1 MKKIL
6 KLAAFATLLS
16 SLAFADGANTRESV
30 FGKKKPEAEQ
40 PATETPKS
48 EPVKTESSRPET
60 PKTEP
65 VKTESSKPETPKTE
79 QVQTAASKPET
90 PKTEQVPAKT
100 EPTAKPVQAPVTSA
114 PESSTP
120 RKSGAS
126 APAAAATPAPTSEP
140 AARQDKASVFSKI
153 SSPPATETTDTAANP
168 AAAAANPE
176 FSFNNT
182 DPYTGWAYTAVDTAV
197 YRKGHLKA
205 VMSGTQGTFGLY
217 AVRDDGKEIPLL
229 SSYDFFNSTAFMLRV
244 GRKEYLLNYSGGI
257 ASEARQTEAGIQ
269 MSYTI
274 PGKATFLL
282 DFTFPEEGITG
293 GLEDTIKVTMY
304 TVNLGQNPQTFT
316 SKAIFDTILGESSS
330 KHFLTFAI
338 PELNTQRKF
347 HSMKADRWVCSASN
361 AAAIEFVFYGADIT
375 EPDCVTLG
383 PIGKLSDYWEPD
395 AHEGKGFSTA
405 LSYNNSGVAANW
417 KTAYL
422 LPEQID
428 VKTFYIAT
436 AEGVEPIYAGRM
448 PAGDELVESIEAGEG
463 PFPGDKGNK
472 PAKANEAVPAGTAV
486 SEEVSVPA
494 ATESAPATS
503 SARQDVFGKSEPVQ
517 EQQPAPAVKE
527 EQALPVSQ
535 TEPEKPPLS
544 EAAKAV
550 SEQQLDYE
558 YIQNLIDYI
567 ESLQDAESIDRE
579 ELTSL
584 NEELDA
590 IFERLRSM
598 GN

>member
-1 MKKIL
+1 MKRIL

-30 FGKKKPEAEQ
+30 FGKKKAEPEQTKQE
-40 PATETPKS
+40 PA
-48 EPVKTESSRPET
+48 KTEAPKAES

-65 VKTESSKPETPKTE
+65 SKTETSRAEAPKTE
-79 QVQTAASKPET
+79 PASASSQSPAAS
-90 PKTEQVPAKT
+90 PKTA
-100 EPTAKPVQAPVTSA
+100 
-114 PESSTP
+114 
-120 RKSGAS
+120 GAS
-126 APAAAATPAPTSEP
+126 GESAAAQAAEP
-140 AARQDKASVFSKI
+140 AARQDRASVFSK
-153 SSPPATETTDTAANP
+153 SSSLSGTDAAETTVPVQGPDVT
-168 AAAAANPE
+168 AANPE

-182 DPYTGWAYTAVDTAV
+182 DPYTGWAYTVVDTAV

-205 VMSGTQGTFGLY
+205 VMSGSQGSFGLY

-257 ASEARQTEAGIQ
+257 SSEARQTEAGIQ

-282 DFTFPEEGITG
+282 DFTFPEDGITG

-330 KHFLTFAI
+330 KHFLTFAV

-347 HSMKADRWVCSASN
+347 HTMKSDRWVCSASN

-375 EPDCVTLG
+375 EPECVTLG

-405 LSYNNSGVAANW
+405 LSYNNSGIAANW
-417 KTAYL
+417 KTSYL
-422 LPEQID
+422 LPEQVD

-436 AEGVEPIYAGRM
+436 AEGVEPVYAGRM

-463 PFPGDKGNK
+463 PFPGDKGSK
-472 PAKANEAVPAGTAV
+472 PVKAKETVPVAESEATDTTAASGATPAQVPVQA
-486 SEEVSVPA
+486 SEPA
-494 ATESAPATS
+494 RSHDGS
-503 SARQDVFGKSEPVQ
+503 SSRQDVFGKAEPSTSEAVPEPQPV
-517 EQQPAPAVKE
+517 PAA
-527 EQALPVSQ
+527 Q
-535 TEPEKPPLS
+535 TGADKAPLS
-544 EAAKAV
+544 DAAKAV
-550 SEQQLDYE
+550 TEDQLDYE

-567 ESLQDAESIDRE
+567 ESLQDAEAIDRE

>member
-1 MKKIL
+1 MKRIL
-6 KLAAFATLLS
+6 KLAAFVTLLS

-30 FGKKKPEAEQ
+30 FGKKKAEPEQTKQE
-40 PATETPKS
+40 PA
-48 EPVKTESSRPET
+48 KTEAPKAES

-65 VKTESSKPETPKTE
+65 SSASSQSPAASPKT
-79 QVQTAASKPET
+79 A
-90 PKTEQVPAKT
+90 
-100 EPTAKPVQAPVTSA
+100 
-114 PESSTP
+114 
-120 RKSGAS
+120 GAS
-126 APAAAATPAPTSEP
+126 GESAAAQAAEP
-140 AARQDKASVFSKI
+140 AARQDRASVFSK
-153 SSPPATETTDTAANP
+153 SSSLSGTDAAETTVPVQGPDVTAE
-168 AAAAANPE
+168 NPE

-182 DPYTGWAYTAVDTAV
+182 DPYTGWAYTVVDTAV

-205 VMSGTQGTFGLY
+205 VMSGSQGSFGLY

-257 ASEARQTEAGIQ
+257 SSEARQTEAGIQ

-282 DFTFPEEGITG
+282 DFTFPEDGITG

-330 KHFLTFAI
+330 RHFLTFAV

-347 HSMKADRWVCSASN
+347 HTMKSDRWVCSASN

-375 EPDCVTLG
+375 EPECVTLG

-405 LSYNNSGVAANW
+405 LSYNNSGIAANW
-417 KTAYL
+417 KTSYL
-422 LPEQID
+422 LPEQVD

-436 AEGVEPIYAGRM
+436 AEGVEPVYAGRM

-463 PFPGDKGNK
+463 PFPGDKGSK
-472 PAKANEAVPAGTAV
+472 PVKAKET
-486 SEEVSVPA
+486 VPA
-494 ATESAPATS
+494 AESEATDTPAASGAARS
-503 SARQDVFGKSEPVQ
+503 SE
-517 EQQPAPAVKE
+517 PAPAAKE
-527 EQALPVSQ
+527 EQALPPAQ
-535 TEPEKPPLS
+535 AEPDKAPLS
-544 EAAKAV
+544 DAAKAV
-550 SEQQLDYE
+550 TEDQLDYE

-567 ESLQDAESIDRE
+567 ESLQDAEAIDRE